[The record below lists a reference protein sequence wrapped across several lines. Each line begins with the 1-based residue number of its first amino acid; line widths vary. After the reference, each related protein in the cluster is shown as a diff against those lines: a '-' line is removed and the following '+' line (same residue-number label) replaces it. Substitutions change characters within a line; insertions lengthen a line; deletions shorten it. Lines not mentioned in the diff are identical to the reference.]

1 MKRYLSYRQR
11 QRRKRKQRVSILFLA
26 ILVFIGVKSYT
37 LKHGPFFS
45 FASDRH
51 FAVSAASLT
60 EEIAGLST
68 HELVANTKAQI
79 VSDSVD
85 AEVTE
90 DEELALEV
98 EGDLSEMLDDVKTC
112 INSNPPMIIA
122 ARDKLDAMLGMH
134 MKDDQMSLVKEQI
147 STLSD
152 KWLFN
157 NIIFEDDKFCSKYE
171 IKPGDRL
178 TKIGKKFNVPYGI
191 LMRINNINDAR
202 SLRAGRNIKV
212 IEGPFHC
219 RISRLR
225 FRMDLYLQDTFVQ
238 SFAVGIGH
246 GGKETP
252 TGTWRVRP
260 DGKMISPTWTDPDS
274 GRVYHSDDEDYP
286 LGTRW
291 IGLEG
296 VDGAAKGRSGFALHG
311 TKDPDE
317 IGTASSRGCIRLG
330 NDDIELLYDLLMP
343 GVSRVVV
350 TE

>member
-11 QRRKRKQRVSILFLA
+11 QKRKQKQKVSILLLA
-26 ILVFIGVKSYT
+26 ILVFIGVKNYT
-37 LKHGPFFS
+37 LNHGPIFS
-45 FASDRH
+45 FARDRH
-51 FAVSAASLT
+51 FAVSAANLT
-60 EEIAGLST
+60 EEIAELST
-68 HELVANTKAQI
+68 NEFVANGKAQI
-79 VSDSVD
+79 IGGVEGDG
-85 AEVTE
+85 EP
-90 DEELALEV
+90 ALET
-98 EGDLSEMLDDVKTC
+98 EGDLSEMLGEVKAC
-112 INSNPPMIIA
+112 INSTPPKVIA
-122 ARDKLDAMLGMH
+122 ARDNLGLMLEVP
-134 MKDDQMSLVKEQI
+134 MKAEQVSLVKEQI

-157 NIIFEDDKFCSKYE
+157 NIVFEEDKFCSKYE

-191 LMRINNINDAR
+191 LMRINNISDAR

-219 RISRLR
+219 RISRSL
-225 FRMDLYLQDTFVQ
+225 FTMDLYLQDTFVR
-238 SFAVGIGH
+238 SFAVGVGK
-246 GGKETP
+246 GGMETP
-252 TGTWRVRP
+252 TGTWRVRS
-260 DGKMISPTWTDPDS
+260 DGKMISPTWTDSDS

-296 VDGAAKGRSGFALHG
+296 VDGLAKGRDGFALHG
-311 TKDPDE
+311 TKDPEE

-350 TE
+350 TK